1 MAIDWTPLVEMV
13 RERKHFLIST
23 HVRPD
28 PDALGSQLGLA
39 AVLEPLGKRVDLVIA
54 SAWPPRYTFM
64 DPERRI
70 TRFDP
75 ADPRYRDADAIVILD
90 TGTWSQLGDF
100 GDFMKSSPAAKLT
113 IDHHLSSDD
122 LGGVRLAD
130 TTAEATGR
138 LICEAADALGQPITA
153 KAAGALFAALATDTG
168 WFRHA
173 NTSAATYALADRLT
187 QAGAEPT
194 RIYDQLYEQNT
205 AARVNL
211 LGVILSRLHT
221 VENGKVALTEVLR
234 SDYEATGA
242 IPSDTEDAVSWTR
255 SVVGVEVGLFFAEQ
269 PAGGVKV
276 SFRSRGHVD
285 VAKFAEQFGGGGH
298 RLASGV
304 ILQATLA
311 EVKSLVLEALKKVLP

>member
-13 RERKHFLIST
+13 RDRKHFLIST

-39 AVLEPLGKRVDLVIA
+39 AILEPLGKRVDLVIA

-70 TRFDP
+70 ARFDP
-75 ADPRYRDADAIVILD
+75 ANPRYAQADAIVILD

-100 GDFMKSSPAAKLT
+100 GDFMKTSNAAKLV
-113 IDHHLSSDD
+113 IDHHLSSED
-122 LGGVRLAD
+122 LGAIRLAD
-130 TTAEATGR
+130 TSAEATGR
-138 LICEAADALGQPITA
+138 LICEAAQALGQPITP
-153 KAAGALFAALATDTG
+153 KAANALFAALATDTG

-173 NTSAATYALADRLT
+173 NTSAATFALAEMLT
-187 QAGAEPT
+187 QAGAEPM
-194 RIYDQLYEQNT
+194 RLYDQLYEQNS

-211 LGVILSRLHT
+211 LGVILQRLHV
-221 VENGKVALTEVLR
+221 VENGKVALAEVR
-234 SDYEATGA
+234 RGDYDATGA
-242 IPSDTEDAVSWTR
+242 SPSDTEDAIGWTR

-304 ILQATLA
+304 ILQASLEEA
-311 EVKSLVLEALKKVLP
+311 KSRVLEALKKVLP